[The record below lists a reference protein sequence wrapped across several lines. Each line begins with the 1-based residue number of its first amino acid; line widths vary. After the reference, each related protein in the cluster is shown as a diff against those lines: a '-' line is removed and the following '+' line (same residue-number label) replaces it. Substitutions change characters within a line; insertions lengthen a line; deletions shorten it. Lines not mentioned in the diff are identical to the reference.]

1 MIITVLNYFIYFKDK
16 KYFMRGVQTEE
27 MILVSNV
34 CIIYPKYAKECSC
47 YFQEYSYILQT
58 KLNELEWI

>member
-34 CIIYPKYAKECSC
+34 CIIYPKYCSC

-58 KLNELEWI
+58 KLKELEWI